1 MEQIYIKKKNLRQD
15 ILNIRNNMNESQKKD
30 KDNFIREKF
39 LKVSIIKSLIKY
51 LFIYHTVRK

>member
-1 MEQIYIKKKNLRQD
+1 MEQIYIKKKKLRQD

-39 LKVSIIKSLIKY
+39 FKK
-51 LFIYHTVRK
+51 

>member
-1 MEQIYIKKKNLRQD
+1 MEQIYIKKKKLRQD

-39 LKVSIIKSLIKY
+39 LKSEY
-51 LFIYHTVRK
+51 